1 MILKN
6 DSNPIVISVVIV
18 GVLISSWSGW
28 LIYKEEEKAIIYAF
42 QKEVNDRAASIY
54 REMAINFEALRTLA
68 VMFDGEIVPDFNKFR
83 FAAQNINDTK

>member
-42 QKEVNDRAASIY
+42 QKGVNDRAASIY
-54 REMAINFEALRTLA
+54 REMAINFEALRILV
-68 VMFDGEIVPDFNKFR
+68 VMFDGEIVPDSNKFR
-83 FAAQNINDTK
+83 FAAQNISETK

>member
-28 LIYKEEEKAIIYAF
+28 QIYKEEEKAIIYAF

-54 REMAINFEALRTLA
+54 REMAINFEAFRT
-68 VMFDGEIVPDFNKFR
+68 
-83 FAAQNINDTK
+83 

>member
-1 MILKN
+1 MILKK

-42 QKEVNDRAASIY
+42 QKKVNDRAASIY
-54 REMAINFEALRTLA
+54 REMTINFEALRTLA
-68 VMFDGEIVPDFNKFR
+68 VIV
-83 FAAQNINDTK
+83 